1 MKKSLVILTQAENLA
16 ASNLLGEVLGIG
28 GNNFTVPLSMDG
40 ETVSHYGLLHQ
51 ASLPDF
57 RETLSEAQA
66 GNLPPLDWSQYG
78 TSEAEIQAT
87 VDALIIDVAETPYP
101 HPRDHF
107 LAVLA
112 DNGLSQ
118 VAGA

>member
-1 MKKSLVILTQAENLA
+1 MKRSLVILTPAANLD
-16 ASNLLGEVLGIG
+16 ASNLLGEILGIG
-28 GNNFTVPLSMDG
+28 TNNFTVPLSTDG

-57 RETLSEAQA
+57 RQTLSEAQA

-78 TSEAEIQAT
+78 TTEAEVQAV

-112 DNGLSQ
+112 DNNLTQ
-118 VAGA
+118 A